1 MAPNRKKKK
10 AATNPARGFA
20 TTSSVSKSKIWDD
33 AEGTEIPTAE
43 TPIIDDGGHSSHD
56 HEAQPEKP
64 AELRD
69 LSPEELETQLEE
81 SELQLFLEQ
90 YREKSKKDASR
101 QVARLHAEKRLLRS
115 QADHLIV
122 RSWLPAELMQ
132 LIESL
137 LYAQFKEL
145 NLQSSSIIKTELS
158 NSTSQDTSLAR
169 LWTLEQVLIG
179 IGIQQVKV
187 REAILHVVRQKAG
200 QTSEQSAGKDALWG
214 LEESLSWLALYCD
227 NGELPSYEAGLT
239 KHRGSSPDDC
249 HQEGDSDGTT
259 IPAGTQSTLRTLTPP
274 PNRTLATPAGKAEV
288 DMRGQSSESSDESDQ
303 DDPEAM
309 IARFLD
315 LQSRLYNLRPDL
327 VDSLV
332 GKRATR
338 TRNRPLEREKRDDGL
353 EPRIIKLLRKLDK
366 LETDILFDKDE
377 ALRQWVGIRDQ
388 LAEDAAERKRLHLD
402 NVNAQPTNGR
412 AVTHASRSNPESEKT
427 QEQADESG
435 DDMLTGLFSTFTEL
449 STDAKTSVT
458 SIQPS
463 IPNDCVVTIRDFGK
477 PTGLKPRRVFEEACK
492 ARLVFSMG
500 LESKKLTQR

>member
-1 MAPNRKKKK
+1 MAPSRKKKK

-20 TTSSVSKSKIWDD
+20 TTSLVSKSKTRED
-33 AEGTEIPTAE
+33 AELVEIPTAE
-43 TPIIDDGGHSSHD
+43 TPIIDDGGHFSHD
-56 HEAQPEKP
+56 HEAQHEKP

-69 LSPEELETQLEE
+69 LSPEELENQLEE

-101 QVARLHAEKRLLRS
+101 QIARLHAEKRLLRS

-137 LYAQFKEL
+137 LYAQIKDV
-145 NLQSSSIIKTELS
+145 NLQSSPITKTELS
-158 NSTSQDTSLAR
+158 NSTTQDTSLAR

-187 REAILHVVRQKAG
+187 REAILHVIRQKAR
-200 QTSEQSAGKDALWG
+200 QTNEQSAGKDTLWG

-227 NGELPSYEAGLT
+227 NGELPSYEAGPT
-239 KHRGSSPDDC
+239 KRRGSSSDDC
-249 HQEGDSDGTT
+249 YQEGDSTGTT
-259 IPAGTQSTLRTLTPP
+259 IPASTQSTPRTLTPP
-274 PNRTLATPAGKAEV
+274 PNRTLATTAGNTEV
-288 DMRGQSSESSDESDQ
+288 DMRGQSSESSDESAQ

-309 IARFLD
+309 IVRFLD

-327 VDSLV
+327 VDSLMN
-332 GKRATR
+332 KRTTR

-353 EPRIIKLLRKLDK
+353 EPRIMKLLRKLDK

-377 ALRQWVGIRDQ
+377 ALRQWVEIRDQ
-388 LAEDAAERKRLHLD
+388 LAKDAAERKRLHLD
-402 NVNAQPTNGR
+402 NGNAQPINGR
-412 AVTHASRSNPESEKT
+412 AITHASRSSLEPDKT

-435 DDMLTGLFSTFTEL
+435 DDMLTGLFSAFPEL

-458 SIQPS
+458 SVRPS
-463 IPNDCVVTIRDFGK
+463 TPNDGVTTIRDFGK
-477 PTGLKPRRVFEEACK
+477 PTGLKPRRVFEEACR
-492 ARLVFSMG
+492 ARLFCSMG